1 VTDLRR
7 VVEALLFAADIP
19 IRLDKIVEICGG
31 PDSRLRAGRA
41 EIRETIKDLS
51 RQYSEVGSAFA
62 ITEVAGG
69 WQLYCKPEFSKWIRE
84 LHKGRVPSKLSQ
96 AALETLAII
105 AYKQPI
111 VRAEIEAVRGVD
123 SSGVLSTLLKRNVVA
138 IAGRAPGMGRALMY
152 RTTKEFLRYF
162 GLSTITDLPRLEE
175 FSEVLGLPPGELAMT
190 INGAEHLAGVAAV
203 ASEAENAAGDEAHAA
218 GITSPAESEF
228 GDGAEAIQEQAPAPS
243 SAEHSHSAGKP
254 HLPDT
259 ALDAA
264 ETDPAEAGPPC
275 CDDSMHAI
283 EDRKLID
290 PLDEA

>member
-1 VTDLRR
+1 MTDLRC

-31 PDSRLRAGRA
+31 SDSRLRAGRA
-41 EIRETIKDLS
+41 EVREAIKDLDK
-51 RQYSEVGSAFA
+51 QYSEVGSAFA
-62 ITEVAGG
+62 IAEIAGG

-123 SSGVLSTLLKRNVVA
+123 SSGVLSTLLKRNLVA

-152 RTTKEFLRYF
+152 GTTKEFLRYF
-162 GLSTITDLPRLEE
+162 GLNTIIDLPRLEE
-175 FSEVLGLPPGELAMT
+175 FSEILGLAPGDLAMT
-190 INGAEHLAGVAAV
+190 IKGAEHLAGVTVV
-203 ASEAENAAGDEAHAA
+203 ANEAESAEAGETHPA
-218 GITSPAESEF
+218 GVASPAESEF
-228 GDGAEAIQEQAPAPS
+228 RDGAGEIREEAAVLS
-243 SAEHSHSAGKP
+243 SKEHSQSADEP
-254 HLPDT
+254 HLADP
-259 ALDAA
+259 ALDTPEAGLA
-264 ETDPAEAGPPC
+264 ETGPAGYDA
-275 CDDSMHAI
+275 SIHAI

-290 PLDEA
+290 PIDED